1 VTTDP
6 GPVSWKPGS
15 SGQVDLI
22 GVAFDGMGRAG
33 AQARAPA
40 ALRAAGLQAA
50 FAGRARTGPDVV
62 ATEPSPARAA
72 DSGLLNEPA
81 LLGMLAALHARVV
94 SALSADRFPLVYG
107 ADCSVL
113 LAAIPALR
121 AAFGE
126 AGLVFLD
133 GHEDATPMDASH
145 SGEAANM
152 EIALL
157 LGFTGER
164 APELLRARLPAL
176 RPAAVAMLGPRDD
189 AYRRKL
195 NVATVADRVLLR
207 TPDDLRPDPAKA
219 GREAAERVAS
229 QAPGWWLHADLDV
242 LARSEFTACGAPGE
256 TLLPGGLTW
265 TELTDIVSAALRTGG
280 CRGWSVAVYNPDL
293 DPGRQAATRI
303 VTFVTDVV
311 RNWL

>member
-1 VTTDP
+1 MTTS
-6 GPVSWKPGS
+6 VAWKPDS
-15 SGQVDLI
+15 TEQVDLI
-22 GVAFDGMGRAG
+22 GVAFDGMGRPG

-50 FAGRARTGPDVV
+50 FAGRARTAPDLV
-62 ATEPSPARAA
+62 APEPDPARAA
-72 DSGLLNEPA
+72 DSGLLSESA
-81 LLGMLAALHARVV
+81 LLSMLAEPHTRVA
-94 SALSADRFPLVYG
+94 SSLSADRFPLLYG

-121 AAFGE
+121 AAVGE

-133 GHEDATPMDASH
+133 AHEDATPIDASQ

-157 LGFTGER
+157 LGLTCER
-164 APELLRARLPAL
+164 APEALRSWLPAL

-195 NVATVADRVLLR
+195 NISTIADRVLLR
-207 TPDDLRPDPAKA
+207 PPDDLSPDHANA
-219 GREAAERVAS
+219 GREAAERVAA
-229 QAPGWWLHADLDV
+229 QAPGWWLHTDLDV
-242 LARSEFTACGAPGE
+242 LARSEFAACGAPGE

-265 TELTDIVSAALRTGG
+265 PELTEIVSAALRTGG
-280 CRGWSVAVYNPDL
+280 CRGWSITVYNPDL
-293 DPGRQAATRI
+293 DPGGQAAARI
-303 VTFVTDVV
+303 VTFVTDAV
-311 RNWL
+311 RNWP